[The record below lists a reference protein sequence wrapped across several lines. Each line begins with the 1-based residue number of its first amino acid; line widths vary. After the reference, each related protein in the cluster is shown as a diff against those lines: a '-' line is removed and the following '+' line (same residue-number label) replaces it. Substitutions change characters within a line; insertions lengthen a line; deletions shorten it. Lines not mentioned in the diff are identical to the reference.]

1 MLECGFVFS
10 STKCPVRACG
20 AMMRLLARAC
30 AHLENENKPKSGLVR
45 GDVNECDMRRAVEM
59 LSLCR

>member
-1 MLECGFVFS
+1 
-10 STKCPVRACG
+10 
-20 AMMRLLARAC
+20 MMRLLARAC